1 MPPDYRCVVCIQLV
15 SWSLLIGTA
24 RLGHGRA
31 RMGGMVTGELRRQ
44 IDAVW
49 NDFWS
54 GGISNPLEVT
64 EQLTYLL
71 FVKALDE
78 QQTLAENKAYR
89 THQPIPAEDDVFPA
103 GQEFRP
109 EGRAQ
114 GRPYGDMRW
123 SRFKHLPA
131 AEMYDVVDNYVFAF
145 LQQRAAHSSHAQHM
159 AGARFKIP
167 TPALLQKAVDGLD
180 AVPMADRDTKGDVYE
195 YMLSKIATAG
205 QNGQFRRPRHII
217 ELMVEMTALQPDDVI
232 CDPASGTCGLLL
244 ARSAESWAS
253 RSGAR
258 LDGWHPGEE
267 AHGSCHRRILRA
279 DRLVPTGRI
288 RVVRRVRPAQICVTA
303 SSRTLRMG

>member
-1 MPPDYRCVVCIQLV
+1 MDVIPRRPRAAQLSGLV
-15 SWSLLIGTA
+15 RAGDA
-24 RLGHGRA
+24 RA

-54 GGISNPLEVT
+54 GGISNPLEVM

-78 QQTLAENKAYR
+78 QQTLAENKASR
-89 THQPIPAEDDVFPA
+89 TGQPIPPEDDIFPA

-123 SRFKHLPA
+123 SRFKHLSA
-131 AEMYDVVDNYVFAF
+131 ADMYEVVGNYVFAF

-159 AGARFKIP
+159 AGARFTIP
-167 TPALLQKAVDGLD
+167 TPGLLLKAVDGLD

-205 QNGQFRRPRHII
+205 QNGQFRTPRHII
-217 ELMVEMTALQPDDVI
+217 ELMVAMTAPQPDDVI
-232 CDPASGTCGLLL
+232 CDPASGTCGFLL
-244 ARSAESWAS
+244 ARGAEFRAS
-253 RSGAR
+253 RSGAS
-258 LDGWHPGEE
+258 LDSWHPGEE
-267 AHGSCHRRILRA
+267 AHGSCYRRILRA
-279 DRLVPTGRI
+279 DRLGPTRRI
-288 RVVRRVRPAQICVTA
+288 RDVRRVRPTQRCVTA
-303 SSRTLRMG
+303 SSRILTMG